1 MVNTRGLRFLY
12 CARVIL
18 SRPVALSRTP
28 PVADWYFWNASEER
42 MERDY
47 ETVDWSMGV
56 DVPVAIKVNVVPVST
71 IPAVVA
77 NNVLSP

>member
-1 MVNTRGLRFLY
+1 
-12 CARVIL
+12 
-18 SRPVALSRTP
+18 
-28 PVADWYFWNASEER
+28 
-42 MERDY
+42 
-47 ETVDWSMGV
+47 MGV